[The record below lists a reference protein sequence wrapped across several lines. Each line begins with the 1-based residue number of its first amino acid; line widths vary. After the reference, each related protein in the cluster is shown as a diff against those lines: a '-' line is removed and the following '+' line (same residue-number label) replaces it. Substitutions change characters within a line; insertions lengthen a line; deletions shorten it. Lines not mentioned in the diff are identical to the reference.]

1 MASRIA
7 FAGPMASG
15 KSTAAQKLHEQCGHV
30 RMSISKP
37 VYKIAYEQFHMTVK
51 DRVLLETIG
60 MTGRALDPDVWIN
73 KCLEEVVNDTM
84 CYVIDDVRFSNE
96 CKKLREHGFKII
108 WLKVS
113 TEERERRIRALYG
126 EHAEQHIQQMS
137 STPET
142 SLTPE
147 YADEIWNSQMLSHHL
162 EDF

>member
-15 KSTAAQKLHEQCGHV
+15 KSTAAQKLHKQCGHV
-30 RMSISKP
+30 RMSIAKP
-37 VYKIAYEQFHMTVK
+37 IYKIAHEQFHMTVK

-73 KCLEEVVNDTM
+73 KCLEEVVNDEM
-84 CYVIDDVRFSNE
+84 YVIDDVRFSNE

-126 EHAEQHIQQMS
+126 EHAEQHVLQMS

-147 YADEIWNSQMLSHHL
+147 YADDIWNSQMLTQHL

>member
-1 MASRIA
+1 
-7 FAGPMASG
+7 
-15 KSTAAQKLHEQCGHV
+15 
-30 RMSISKP
+30 MSK
-37 VYKIAYEQFHMTVK
+37 
-51 DRVLLETIG
+51 
-60 MTGRALDPDVWIN
+60 
-73 KCLEEVVNDTM
+73 NDEM
-84 CYVIDDVRFSNE
+84 YVIDDVRFSNE

-126 EHAEQHIQQMS
+126 EHAEQHVLQMS

-147 YADEIWNSQMLSHHL
+147 YADDIWNSQMLTQHL